1 MKTRL
6 LVLLVMFCSNTALA
20 DFSNAEFLLHPLLP
34 WNDPFI
40 IEMTGE
46 WQTDCHPGEQKP
58 VVSAYT
64 GDTVLIEFETI
75 VEHVT
80 CNDVVTPYRVLVD
93 MSDVVGDVEGNFEE
107 IEITVRFGETEV
119 THTAILFCICSPQP
133 YGPFIKPEEGL
144 YYSSGLEKQGL
155 LLARQNQRMG
165 AYPLVYDESGSSEWL
180 FGGGGIV
187 EDVFF
192 INLNELTGGQCL
204 GCLPPDDPPQL
215 DVVGKLTMLMDS
227 EGIVQVKVNDGLFT
241 PYEQLDF
248 GYGSVDVGG
257 SPPKVI
263 PDLRG
268 RWAFVDVDF
277 DTPVPPDSGTSMLP
291 LVFDIVRLR
300 VGPAPPSPTY
310 VTFELRDINK
320 VPFAEM
326 RCDYFNEDD
335 EVVDYLVCD
344 LYGPNL
350 EDATSVF
357 SVNFLSIERILITLT
372 DYTGPVIGGGY
383 QFSGTAVR
391 ID

>member
-1 MKTRL
+1 MKVRFIL
-6 LVLLVMFCSNTALA
+6 LLTLFCLNTSWA

-34 WNDPFI
+34 FSDPYL

-58 VVSAYT
+58 VISAYT

-93 MSDVVGDVEGNFEE
+93 MSDVVGDLEGFFEE

-119 THTAILFCICSPQP
+119 THMATLACICSPEP
-133 YGPFIKPEEGL
+133 RGPHINPEEGL

-155 LLARQNQRMG
+155 LLARQNERMG
-165 AYPLVYDESGSSEWL
+165 VYPLIYDDVGSSEWV
-180 FGGGGIV
+180 FGGSGID
-187 EDVFF
+187 EDVYFAD
-192 INLNELTGGQCL
+192 LYELTGGQCL
-204 GCLPPDDPPQL
+204 GCPVPDEPPQM
-215 DVVGKLTMLMDS
+215 DIVGKISMLMDS
-227 EGIVQVKVNDGLFT
+227 EGVVQVKVNDGLFT
-241 PYEQLDF
+241 TYEQSEF
-248 GYGSVDVGG
+248 GYGSIDVGG
-257 SPPKVI
+257 SPSRNI

-277 DTPVPPDSGTSMLP
+277 DTPVPPDSETSMLP

-300 VGPAPPSPTY
+300 VGPTPPSPTY

-326 RCDYFNEDD
+326 RCDYLNEDD
-335 EVVDYLVCD
+335 EVVDDLVCD

-357 SVNFLSIERILITLT
+357 SVKFLSIERILITLT
-372 DYTGPVIGGGY
+372 DYTGPVIGGGF